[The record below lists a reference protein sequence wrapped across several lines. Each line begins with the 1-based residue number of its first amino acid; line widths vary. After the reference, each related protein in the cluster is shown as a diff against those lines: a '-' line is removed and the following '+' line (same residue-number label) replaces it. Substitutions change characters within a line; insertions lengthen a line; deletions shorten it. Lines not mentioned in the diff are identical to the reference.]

1 MLKYEIRLIRDLVEA
16 GGPQPSQYP
25 MLHIWFHDIMQRY
38 SLGELTPEDIAE
50 LRASFG
56 DAGSPSTMQGFVARK
71 PHGYHGDFE
80 VIDRI
85 YTTWI
90 SPDPKLAAWD
100 LFFHSCS
107 APEAVRNR
115 KDFLHNVLDS
125 MTKKM
130 PDRDLRILS
139 VGSGPARDVAE
150 YLSTD
155 LAKRFHFTCLDQD
168 PRAIS
173 HAQALCKQWPDQ
185 VSFIK
190 TDVIRR
196 LPSETFDLVWAAG
209 LFDYFSDRIVVLML
223 RRLAKRVRPG
233 GQLIIGNFGPENAS
247 RDYMEFG
254 GWYLI
259 HRTPAELLSLA
270 ALAGLPE
277 GACAIRS
284 ECQGVNLFLEVEC
297 SGD

>member
-1 MLKYEIRLIRDLVEA
+1 MLEHEIRLIHDLVEA

-25 MLHIWFHDIMQRY
+25 FVHLWFHDIMQRY
-38 SLGELTPEDIAE
+38 RLGEITAEDIDK

-56 DAGSPSTMQGFVARK
+56 EEVSHNTMQGFVARK

-85 YTTWI
+85 YTQWI
-90 SPDPKLAAWD
+90 SPDPKLANWD
-100 LFFHSCS
+100 RFFHLCDAST
-107 APEAVRNR
+107 AVRNR
-115 KDFLHNVLDS
+115 KDFLHAVLDN
-125 MTKKM
+125 MKITI
-130 PDRDLRILS
+130 PERDLYILS
-139 VGSGPARDVAE
+139 VGSGPGRDVAE
-150 YLSTD
+150 YLSSDVTN
-155 LAKRFHFTCLDQD
+155 RFHFTCLDQD
-168 PRAIS
+168 PRAIA
-173 HAQALCKQWPDQ
+173 HAQALCKQWPDH

-196 LPSETFDLVWAAG
+196 LPMETFDLVWAAG

-259 HRTPAELLSLA
+259 HRTPVELLSLA
-270 ALAGLPE
+270 VQAGLPE
-277 GACAIRS
+277 GSCIVRS
-284 ECQGVNLFLEVEC
+284 ECQGVNLFLEVQH
-297 SGD
+297 